1 MLWSHTAFETFDW
14 CPRWFKH
21 QYVLRDVPR
30 KQTEEALRGDLAHQL
45 AEKFIHWRMGL
56 KRPATKDEV
65 MAWLEAQVTDVE
77 ERDGD
82 VTSTHLDAAW
92 LVENAL
98 PAFKRVFTLLD
109 QADEWGT
116 ETTHYY
122 DCDLK
127 PVPKTAVRYESDAP
141 DFFIRKADLWA
152 RVGRKLYFWDW
163 KTGKRF
169 PKWQQLK
176 LYGLLSLVDH
186 KQVRGV
192 EGRFVWM
199 ALAGAEDTAEWTAG
213 DLRAEFDSLLLDRT
227 KKIREERD
235 FYETP
240 GKPQCDWCPVKDC
253 EKRLK

>member
-1 MLWSHTAFETFDW
+1 MLWSHTAFETFDF

-21 QYVLRDVPR
+21 QYILRDVPR

-45 AEKFIHWRMGL
+45 TEKFIHWRMGL

-65 MAWLEAQVTDVE
+65 LAWLEAQVSDVE

-82 VTSTHLDAAW
+82 VTSTHLDSAW

-98 PAFKRVFTLLD
+98 SAFKEIFALLD

-122 DCDLK
+122 NSAFD
-127 PVPKTAVRYESDAP
+127 PIPKDSVRYEFENQN
-141 DFFIRKADLWA
+141 FFIRKADLWA
-152 RVGRKLYFWDW
+152 RVGTKLYFWDW

-176 LYGLLSLVDH
+176 LYGMLSLQDFPKV
-186 KQVRGV
+186 QEV

-199 ALAGAEDTAEWTAG
+199 ALEGVEDRDAWTAQELMSEV
-213 DLRAEFDSLLLDRT
+213 DALLEQRMGV
-227 KKIREERD
+227 IRQGKD
-235 FYETP
+235 FPETP
-240 GKPQCDWCPVKDC
+240 GKPQCDWCPVQGC
-253 EKRLK
+253 AKRVK

>member
-14 CPRWFKH
+14 CPTWFQH
-21 QYVLRDVPR
+21 QYILRDVPR

-45 AEKFIHWRMGL
+45 AEKFVQWRMAL
-56 KRPATKDEV
+56 KRPATRDEV
-65 MAWLEAQVTDVE
+65 LAWLDRQVGDVE

-82 VTSTHLDAAW
+82 VTSLHLDSAW

-122 DCDLK
+122 DGNFD
-127 PVPKTAVRYESDAP
+127 PVQKTDVQYEFHTP
-141 DFFIRKADLWA
+141 DFYIRKADLWA
-152 RVGRKLYFWDW
+152 RVGKKLYFWDW

-176 LYGLLSLVDH
+176 LYGMLSLSDYPM
-186 KQVRGV
+186 VREV

-199 ALAGAEDTAEWTAG
+199 ALAGAEDTAEWTSTK
-213 DLRAEFDSLLLDRT
+213 LMSEVDSLIANRT
-227 KKIREERD
+227 SAVRGTKEFTES
-235 FYETP
+235 P

-253 EKRLK
+253 AKRLK

>member
-1 MLWSHTAFETFDW
+1 MLWSHTAFETFEW

-21 QYVLRDVPR
+21 QYVLRDIPR

-45 AEKFIHWRMGL
+45 AEKFIHWRMAL

-65 MAWLEAQVTDVE
+65 MAWLDGQVGDVE

-82 VTSTHLDAAW
+82 VTSIHLDAAW

-122 DCDLK
+122 DANFDPVQK
-127 PVPKTAVRYESDAP
+127 PDVQYEFETP

-176 LYGLLSLVDH
+176 LYGMLALSNHPTV
-186 KQVRGV
+186 QEV

-199 ALAGAEDTAEWTAG
+199 ALGGAEDV
-213 DLRAEFDSLLLDRT
+213 DSWASGPLHLEMGQTLASR
-227 KKIREERD
+227 IAQVRREKLFE
-235 FYETP
+235 ETP
-240 GKPQCDWCPVKDC
+240 GKPNCDWCPVKDC
-253 EKRLK
+253 AKRLK